1 MAPGTDKPLSTVQLR
16 TALLQTNKE
25 LDSLR
30 GKLESERAAARQSQD
45 ELISTRETLVRE
57 RELSSGNQQIASKK
71 LEDALDL
78 MSRLKLAATSA
89 SDSEIKLS
97 AELDALRK
105 VNADLL
111 AKLRQLELPNPDNQ
125 EQLKRMKEQIAALL
139 AENQRLAQFRD
150 EAQSDNKVLFERIE
164 SSEVRA
170 KEAVAAAIAVSS
182 AQHGEQLKELN
193 ETTKLAVARV
203 ASLSAQ
209 IDSNGKLE
217 VLAPDQIGRLMSG
230 FLQRIE
236 SGMPSL
242 RLAEGELKLK
252 LGLAR
257 SAQQEGF
264 VILPP
269 NASAEMR
276 SSMHEISLRFDRGGA
291 LTTIK

>member
-1 MAPGTDKPLSTVQLR
+1 MAPGTDKPLSSVQLR

-45 ELISTRETLVRE
+45 ELISTREALLRE
-57 RELSSGNQQIASKK
+57 RELSSGNQQVASKK

-89 SDSEIKLS
+89 SASEIKLS

-105 VNADLL
+105 GNADLL
-111 AKLRQLELPNPDNQ
+111 AKLRQLELPNTDNQ
-125 EQLKRMKEQIAALL
+125 EQLKRMKEQIVALL

-150 EAQSDNKVLFERIE
+150 EAQSDNKILFDRID
-164 SSEVRA
+164 SSDARA
-170 KEAVAAAIAVSS
+170 KEAIAEAIAVSRV
-182 AQHGEQLKELN
+182 QHEEKLKELG
-193 ETTKLAVARV
+193 ETVKLSAARV
-203 ASLSAQ
+203 ASLSSQ

-230 FLQRIE
+230 FLKHIE
-236 SGMPSL
+236 LGMPAL

-276 SSMHEISLRFDRGGA
+276 SSVHEISLRFDRSG
-291 LTTIK
+291 TTKLKE

>member
-1 MAPGTDKPLSTVQLR
+1 MASGTDKPLSTVQLR
-16 TALLQTNKE
+16 TELLHTNKE

-30 GKLESERAAARQSQD
+30 GKLESERGAARQLQD
-45 ELISTRETLVRE
+45 ELNATREALVLE
-57 RELSSGNQQIASKK
+57 RKLSSNTQLVASKK

-105 VNADLL
+105 MNADLL
-111 AKLRQLELPNPDNQ
+111 TKLRQLELPNTDNQ
-125 EQLKRMKEQIAALL
+125 EQLKRMKEQIGALL
-139 AENQRLAQFRD
+139 SENQRLAQLTD
-150 EAQSDNKVLFERIE
+150 EAQQDNKTLFERIDTSDAREKAAVE
-164 SSEVRA
+164 S
-170 KEAVAAAIAVSS
+170 AIAVTT
-182 AQHGEQLKELN
+182 AQQGEKLKALG
-193 ETTKLAVARV
+193 ETAKLAAARV

-209 IDSNGKLE
+209 IESGGKLE
-217 VLAPDQIGRLMSG
+217 VLAPDQVGHLMSG
-230 FLQRIE
+230 FLLHIA
-236 SGMPSL
+236 SGMPAL

-276 SSMHEISLRFDRGGA
+276 SSVHEISLRFDRSG
-291 LTTIK
+291 TPDITE

>member
-1 MAPGTDKPLSTVQLR
+1 MAMHTDKALTSAQLR
-16 TALLQTNKE
+16 SALLQVNKE
-25 LDSLR
+25 LETLR
-30 GKLESERAAARQSQD
+30 LQQETERSAVRQLQD
-45 ELISTRETLVRE
+45 ELLATRDALILE
-57 RELSSGNQQIASKK
+57 RELSSNTQLVAGKK

-97 AELDALRK
+97 AEIDALRK
-105 VNADLL
+105 MNSDLL
-111 AKLRQLELPNPDNQ
+111 AKLRQSERPDPDNE
-125 EQLKRMKEQIAALL
+125 EQLKRMKEQIGALL
-139 AENQRLAQFRD
+139 SENQRLAQLRD
-150 EAQSDNKVLFERIE
+150 EAQQDNKTLIERIE
-164 SSEVRA
+164 TSDARQKA
-170 KEAVAAAIAVSS
+170 AVEAAIAVTT
-182 AQHGEQLKELN
+182 AQQGEKLKELA
-193 ETTKLAVARV
+193 ETARLAAARV

-209 IDSNGKLE
+209 IESGGKLE
-217 VLAPDQIGRLMSG
+217 VLAPDQVGHLMSG
-230 FLQRIE
+230 FLLHIE
-236 SGMPSL
+236 SGMPAL

-291 LTTIK
+291 TNTSK

>member
-30 GKLESERAAARQSQD
+30 GKLESERAAARQAQD
-45 ELISTRETLVRE
+45 ELISTREILLRE

-111 AKLRQLELPNPDNQ
+111 AKLRQLELPNTDNQ

-139 AENQRLAQFRD
+139 AENQRLAQFSD

-276 SSMHEISLRFDRGGA
+276 SSVHEISLRFDRSGA